1 MTYPTDMGPARW
13 CKGCKEWWPA
23 ASFWKGR
30 YRCKA
35 CAAEARG
42 IGDRGEKGE
51 ALFLHAMG
59 YSLEVI
65 AERLKIKP
73 ESVAAYLRRAGIKRT
88 GWVDLGTRGYVY
100 IA

>member
-13 CKGCKEWWPA
+13 CGGCREWWPA
-23 ASFWKGR
+23 ASFGKGR

-35 CAAEARG
+35 CFAEAAG

-51 ALFLHAMG
+51 TLFLFAMG

-65 AERLKIKP
+65 AERLGVKP
-73 ESVAAYLRRAGIKRT
+73 ESVAVVLRRAGIKRT
-88 GWVDLGTRGYVY
+88 GWVNMGTRGDVY
-100 IA
+100 FA